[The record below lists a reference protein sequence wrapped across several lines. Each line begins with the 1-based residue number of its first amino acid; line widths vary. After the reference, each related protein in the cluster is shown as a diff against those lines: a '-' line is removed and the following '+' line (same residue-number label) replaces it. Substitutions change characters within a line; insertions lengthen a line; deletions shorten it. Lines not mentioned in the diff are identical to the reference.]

1 MPSIRVMDISAL
13 VATSI
18 AWGAIAGMLGVDL
31 LLRRLVETRLL
42 FVGLLIGT
50 TSGLISAVTREFHLT
65 YLTTQVVTGISLLL
79 GIAGLVVVI
88 FAAIRL
94 ATQRRTATA
103 PATERPDK
111 AKQAS

>member
-18 AWGAIAGMLGVDL
+18 AWGAVAGMLLVDL

-42 FVGLLIGT
+42 FIGLLVGI
-50 TSGLISAVTREFHLT
+50 TSGLIDRVTREFHLT
-65 YLTTQVVTGISLLL
+65 YLTTQVVEGISLLL

-88 FAAIRL
+88 FAAIQL
-94 ATQRRTATA
+94 ATRRRTAAVPA
-103 PATERPDK
+103 PEGPAGGGLDG
-111 AKQAS
+111 